1 MPRMQK
7 TAAAKAASG
16 KITATKDIEQA
27 YDEIIGLFNRL
38 PARNQIELFKKMG
51 VGGPYSSGEYYTCQ
65 RCGKVKRRRD
75 FYVSTQPDVISCL
88 TNICKDCAND
98 IAMPVVDGK
107 KTLPTKETVDK
118 ACYALDKPF
127 IESLWDSSLLEAANT
142 TAGNQKHNVWTAYI
156 KNVQMINYQT
166 LTYKQSDNYTGG
178 MYSLEN
184 MEKDA
189 LPADQEIL
197 EQFEKNKKDTLKLIG
212 YLPFENEKLSDQ
224 PFLYA
229 QLIGFLD
236 ASEEG
241 NDDMMRTSSI
251 ISIVRSFLQLQ
262 QVDDQIAKTYLD
274 PENAEKNAAI
284 RKTLFASKKDINS
297 SIIPLAKESCIS
309 LNNSK
314 HVKKGE
320 NTWTGKIKKVKDLN
334 LREWELNGFDT
345 NTCKG
350 MRQVMDMSHASI
362 LRQLHLDDSEYSDML
377 AQQRDM
383 IYKLTK
389 DSDNYKEIARIL
401 LRENI
406 DLRDELEEHGL
417 LKEENLVNL
426 NDLYSPFAVD
436 EDDSR
441 NDLIGLTEEDL
452 KDFEDE
458 DEDDENTT
466 EDIENFVGDQ
476 NGV

>member
-107 KTLPTKETVDK
+107 KTLPTKESVDK

-178 MYSLEN
+178 MYSMEA

-189 LPADQEIL
+189 LPADMEIL

-229 QLIGFLD
+229 QLIGLLD
-236 ASEEG
+236 SSEEG

-251 ISIVRSFLQLQ
+251 IVIVRGFLQIQ
-262 QVDDQIAKTYLD
+262 QIDDQIANLSRD
-274 PENAEKNAAI
+274 LANSEKNVAVI
-284 RKTLFASKKDINS
+284 RNLIAMKKSVSD
-297 SIIPLAKESCIS
+297 SILDMAKENCIS
-309 LNNSK
+309 LKNTKNA
-314 HVKKGE
+314 KKGE
-320 NTWTGKIKKVKDLN
+320 NTWTGKLKKLKDIN
-334 LREWELNGFDT
+334 LRETELNGFDIG
-345 NTCKG
+345 TCKG
-350 MRQVMDMSHASI
+350 MQQVADISMNAILKSLNMDE
-362 LRQLHLDDSEYSDML
+362 SEYSDII
-377 AQQRDM
+377 AEQRIKLD
-383 IYKLTK
+383 KLTK
-389 DSDNYKEIARIL
+389 QTSAYQEATRLLLKENL
-401 LRENI
+401 
-406 DLRDELEEHGL
+406 DLRDVLKSHSL
-417 LKEENLVNL
+417 LH
-426 NDLYSPFAVD
+426 P
-436 EDDSR
+436 
-441 NDLIGLTEEDL
+441 EDL
-452 KDFEDE
+452 LDLDYVVNTYISED
-458 DEDDENTT
+458 
-466 EDIENFVGDQ
+466 G
-476 NGV
+476 G